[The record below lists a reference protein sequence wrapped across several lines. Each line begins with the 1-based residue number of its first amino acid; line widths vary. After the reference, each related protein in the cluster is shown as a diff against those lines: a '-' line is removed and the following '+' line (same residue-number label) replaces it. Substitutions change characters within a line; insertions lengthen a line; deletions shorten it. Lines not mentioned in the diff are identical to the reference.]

1 VQFFIDWTLIASKLV
16 GKCMKTAGGANM
28 ERTDKPKI
36 GFLGLMTDG
45 YEPIFPGITA
55 RQEKYA
61 REIVD
66 SCKEVVDLR
75 FPRAAKNRGEI
86 EATVEAFN
94 AQKLDGILI
103 VLLAYSQGA
112 WLLRALQ
119 DNRLP
124 IALAIIQPDQEVGQ
138 QWKELDLTVNQGIH
152 GAQDNANMIM
162 KEKFPC
168 QYFAGNRHEERFRVF
183 VEDFGRAGAVFRK
196 MRELRVAIF
205 GRMGG
210 MGDILT
216 DDMAFFSKIGPEF
229 VHQDLGSVVSA
240 MGGLADAELEASMTR
255 DYAIFDVDPRLSRES
270 HKEATRI
277 YLGFKKHL
285 DDNGFKAF
293 SAHFDNFG
301 ADGRF
306 KQLPLMGASHLMA
319 DGYGYAAEGDA
330 VCASM
335 VYAAHNLGEG
345 GGNFTEM
352 YTMDFKLGAIIFCH
366 AGEGNWATCRR
377 DQKPKLID
385 RFLGEGGLANPPTTL
400 FTPQYGEATLVSM
413 VSVSGRNFRLVVAR
427 GEILPKSDMT
437 NCEMP
442 YIFFK
447 PYSGI
452 EKCVEAWVAH
462 GGTHHEVINLGNVT
476 SRWKMLC
483 AMWGIEYVEV

>member
-1 VQFFIDWTLIASKLV
+1 
-16 GKCMKTAGGANM
+16 M
-28 ERTDKPKI
+28 ERTERPKI

-45 YEPIFPGITA
+45 YEPVFPGITA

-66 SCKEVVDLR
+66 SCREVVDLR
-75 FPRAAKNRGEI
+75 FPGAAKNRKEI
-86 EATVEAFN
+86 EATIESFN

-124 IALAIIQPDQEVGQ
+124 IAIAIIQPDQEVGRL
-138 QWKELDLTVNQGIH
+138 WKELDLTVNQGIH

-168 QYFAGNRHEERFRVF
+168 QYFAGNRQEERFKDF
-183 VEDFGRAGAVFRK
+183 VEDFGRAGAVYRK

-229 VHQDLGSVVSA
+229 VHQDLGSVVAA
-240 MGGLADAELEASMTR
+240 MGSLADAEMEASMTR
-255 DYAIFDVDPRLSRES
+255 DRGTFEIDPKLPVES

-306 KQLPLMGASHLMA
+306 RQLPLMGASHLMA

-335 VYAAHNLGEG
+335 VYAAHHIGKG

-366 AGEGNWATCRR
+366 AGEGNWSTCRK

-385 RFLGEGGLANPPTTL
+385 RFLGEGGLANPPTPL

-427 GEILPKSDMT
+427 GEILPKSDMA

-447 PYSGI
+447 PRSGI
-452 EKCVEAWVAH
+452 EKCVEAWVAN
-462 GGTHHEVINLGNVT
+462 GGTHHEVINLGNV
-476 SRWKMLC
+476 SARWKMLC
-483 AMWGIEYVEV
+483 TMWGIEYVEV

>member
-1 VQFFIDWTLIASKLV
+1 
-16 GKCMKTAGGANM
+16 M